1 MTTKMETTQS
11 PFGRRRDHLEPR
23 GKIRVRLH
31 RWFTVLLLGAS
42 ALLVAGHYT
51 FGEWIFH
58 PKVPLWRESTFW
70 WDCCKLVS
78 WPVAF
83 WMFWTVASLG
93 KIRSAPVILVATG
106 IIGLG
111 DLVWYSVAESLRDRG
126 VGISPDY
133 WDWWMSWAQAVA
145 IGGNI
150 ILAIRWF
157 RLFRHRSIQPAGKE
171 IAPQR
176 RFWLKVSFKSGV
188 LLMGI
193 GALFLTLVHAGLPQL
208 EANAWTLAGARKWLV
223 RGELKEDFDFLAVYG
238 ESDWHRYRLAA
249 LLQNVELSDLQRRQF
264 YANLDKPTYQN
275 YILSPEIDVL
285 PLQELNWRRTLWEY
299 FYPRV
304 RHLNAPGA
312 AAQIVVRLLRER
324 VEIEPTSGPEVG
336 VETIWREG
344 VTDEKGFDRIYVAAL
359 RAVGIAARLDGKAW
373 AEIWNGTN
381 WEPAPRPL
389 MISFLQMESY

>member
-1 MTTKMETTQS
+1 MTTSTETTESLIGHQ
-11 PFGRRRDHLEPR
+11 RDLVGLR
-23 GKIRVRLH
+23 GEVRFRLR

-58 PKVPLWRESTFW
+58 PKLALWRESAFW
-70 WDCCKLVS
+70 RDCFKLMT
-78 WPVAF
+78 WPVGLWLF
-83 WMFWTVASLG
+83 WMATSLG
-93 KIRSAPVILVATG
+93 RMKSAPVILVAAG

-111 DLVWYSVAESLRDRG
+111 DWVWYSVWEYIRDSNLE
-126 VGISPDY
+126 IPPDY
-133 WDWWMSWAQAVA
+133 WRWWTSWAEAVA
-145 IGGNI
+145 IGGNLV
-150 ILAIRWF
+150 LALQWF
-157 RLFRHRSIQPAGKE
+157 RLFRLRSIQPTGKE

-176 RFWLKVSFKSGV
+176 WLWLKAGIKSV
-188 LLMGI
+188 ALLVAT
-193 GALFLTLVHAGLPQL
+193 GASLLTLVHAGLPQL
-208 EANAWTLAGARKWLV
+208 EANEWSLAGAREWLV
-223 RGELKEDFDFLAVYG
+223 RAELKEDFDFLAANG
-238 ESDWHRYRLAA
+238 GLQWRRNRLAA

-264 YANLDKPTYQN
+264 YVNLDKPTYQN

-285 PLQELNWRRTLWEY
+285 SLPELCWRRTLWEY

-324 VEIEPTSGPEVG
+324 VGIEPTLGSSVG

-344 VTDEKGFDRIYVAAL
+344 VTDERGFDRIYVAAM
-359 RAVGIAARLDGKAW
+359 RSIGIAARLDGKAL
-373 AEIWNGTN
+373 AEMWNGTS

-389 MISFLQMESY
+389 ITSFLQRESH

>member
-1 MTTKMETTQS
+1 MTTIMETTQS
-11 PFGRRRDHLEPR
+11 PFGHQRF
-23 GKIRVRLH
+23 RLH

-58 PKVPLWRESTFW
+58 PKVALWRESAFW

-78 WPVAF
+78 WPVGF
-83 WMFWTVASLG
+83 WLFWTVASLG
-93 KIRSAPVILVATG
+93 KVRSAPVILVAAG

-111 DLVWYSVAESLRDRG
+111 DWVWYSVAEYLRDRG

-133 WDWWMSWAQAVA
+133 WDWWTSWAQAVA

-157 RLFRHRSIQPAGKE
+157 RLFRLHSIQPAGKE
-171 IAPQR
+171 IVPQR
-176 RFWLKVSFKSGV
+176 WFWLKTGFKSAV

-208 EANAWTLAGARKWLV
+208 EANEWSLAGAREWLV
-223 RGELKEDFDFLAVYG
+223 RAELKEDFDFLAVNG
-238 ESDWHRYRLAA
+238 GSQWRRHRLAA
-249 LLQNVELSDLQRRQF
+249 LLDSLKLADLQRHQF
-264 YANLDKPTYQN
+264 YANLDRPTYQN
-275 YILSPEIDVL
+275 YILSPQIDVL
-285 PLQELNWRRTLWEY
+285 PLPELDWRLALWEY

-312 AAQIVVRLLRER
+312 AAHTVVRLLRER
-324 VEIEPTSGPEVG
+324 VGIEPTFGSDVG
-336 VETIWREG
+336 VLTIWREG
-344 VTDEKGFDRIYVAAL
+344 FTDEKGFDRIYVAAL
-359 RAVGIAARLDGKAW
+359 RAVGIAARLDGKAR

-381 WEPAPRPL
+381 WEPAARPL
-389 MISFLQMESY
+389 ITSFLQLESY

>member
-1 MTTKMETTQS
+1 MTTSTETIQS
-11 PFGRRRDHLEPR
+11 PFGHQRDQLGPQGE
-23 GKIRVRLH
+23 VRFRFH
-31 RWFTVLLLGAS
+31 RWFTILLLGAS
-42 ALLVAGHYT
+42 ALLVAEHYT

-58 PKVPLWRESTFW
+58 PKVALWRESAFW
-70 WDCCKLVS
+70 WDCWKLVS
-78 WPVAF
+78 WPVGFWLF
-83 WMFWTVASLG
+83 WMVASLG
-93 KIRSAPVILVATG
+93 KIRSAPVILVAAG

-111 DLVWYSVAESLRDRG
+111 DWVWYSVAEYLRDRG

-133 WDWWMSWAQAVA
+133 WDWWTSWAQAVA

-176 RFWLKVSFKSGV
+176 WFWLKAGIKSAV
-188 LLMGI
+188 LLLAY
-193 GALFLTLVHAGLPQL
+193 GALLLALVHVGLPQVKVN
-208 EANAWTLAGARKWLV
+208 EWSLAGAREWLV
-223 RGELKEDFDFLAVYG
+223 RGELKEDFDFLAVNG
-238 ESDWHRYRLAA
+238 GSDWHRYRLAA

-285 PLQELNWRRTLWEY
+285 PLPELSWRRTLWEY

-324 VEIEPTSGPEVG
+324 VEIEPTSGSDVG

-359 RAVGIAARLDGKAW
+359 RAVGIAARLDGKAR

-389 MISFLQMESY
+389 ITSFLQMESY